1 MSPGAIIDTV
11 HENPRGHRRPARS
24 GGAASRLLEPE
35 ESRRAVPDSATSGP
49 PTSDAIQSWLVQK
62 ISARLHVPAEQIRP
76 AEPFTSFGLSSMVAL
91 SLSGEL
97 EELVGLQLP
106 PTLMWDYPTIDSLS
120 HHLAQLAADARPK
133 RG

>member
-1 MSPGAIIDTV
+1 MK
-11 HENPRGHRRPARS
+11 
-24 GGAASRLLEPE
+24 PE
-35 ESRRAVPDSATSGP
+35 ESPKAVLDSARAAGP

-120 HHLAQLAADARPK
+120 QHLAQLAADARAK